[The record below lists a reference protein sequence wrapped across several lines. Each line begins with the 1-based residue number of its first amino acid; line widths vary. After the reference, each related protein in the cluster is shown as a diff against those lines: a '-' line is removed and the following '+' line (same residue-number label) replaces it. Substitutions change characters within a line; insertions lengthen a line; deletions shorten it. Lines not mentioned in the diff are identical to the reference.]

1 MTDYPV
7 QDGLLHPGRR
17 ATSRFD
23 EQPRLVFW
31 ETTKACP
38 LACVHCRA
46 VAQSTPSPDELTTA
60 EGLALIDELA
70 DGPRP
75 RPVLILT
82 GGDCLMREDLVVLA
96 AHAHAAGVPVAIA
109 PAVSPLLSPPLLRE
123 LYAHGVRRV
132 SLSLDGASAAI
143 HDTIRQVNGHFDAT
157 LDAVRMLNE
166 NGFALQINTAV
177 MPSNVEELAELA
189 VLLKRIGVKVWE
201 VFFLVNVGRGD
212 ELAEITPAQAEAVS
226 SFLVDVAE
234 HGIVVRTVEGPFF
247 RRVHHER
254 ASASASPR
262 PYAVARDPLY
272 GRLAAGLLDSLGA
285 PTKQVPPP
293 QVGTRDGKGIIFV
306 AHNGDVYPSGFLPLS
321 LGNVR
326 DEGLRGIYRQHPLLR
341 AIRAGELPGRC
352 GHCEYTDLCGG
363 SRARAF
369 AASGDALGDDTA
381 CIRVTAP
388 LSGR

>member
-1 MTDYPV
+1 MTDYPMY
-7 QDGLLHPGRR
+7 DELLRPDPP
-17 ATSRFD
+17 ANSRFD
-23 EQPRLVFW
+23 DQPRLVFW

-46 VAQSTPSPDELTTA
+46 VAQSTPSPDELTTE

-82 GGDCLMREDLVVLA
+82 GGDCLMREDLVILV

-109 PAVSPLLSPPLLRE
+109 PAVSPRLSPPLLRE

-132 SLSLDGASAAI
+132 SLSLDGATADI
-143 HDTIRQVNGHFDAT
+143 HDTIRQVTGHFDAT

-166 NGFALQINTAV
+166 NGFVLQINTAV
-177 MPSNVEELAELA
+177 MPSNVEQLAELA
-189 VLLKRIGVKVWE
+189 ILLKHIGVKVWE

-212 ELAEITPAQAEAVS
+212 ELAEITPNQAEAVS

-234 HGIVVRTVEGPFF
+234 RGIVVRTVEGPFF
-247 RRVHHER
+247 RRVQHER
-254 ASASASPR
+254 ASASAAPH
-262 PYAVARDPLY
+262 PYSVASDPLY
-272 GRLAAGLLDSLGA
+272 DRLAATLVGNLGA
-285 PTKQVPPP
+285 PTKRVPPP
-293 QVGTRDGKGIIFV
+293 QAGTRDGKGVIFV
-306 AHNGDVYPSGFLPLS
+306 AHNGDVYPSGFLPLA

-326 DEGLRGIYRQHPLLR
+326 DEGLRGIYCQHPLLR
-341 AIRAGELPGRC
+341 AIRAGEFPGRC
-352 GHCEYTDLCGG
+352 GDCEYTDLCGG